1 MKPGYPFALGL
12 ALLLSW
18 LFVGGC
24 ATDET
29 SPRASPKAATAMRPA
44 PSQVDLPPLPQDPS
58 LRTGKLRNGLRYAVY
73 PNKQPEGRASL
84 RLLIKAGSLHET
96 EAQRGLAH
104 FLEHMA
110 FSGSTHYPPGT
121 LTEFF
126 QRMGMRVGADT
137 NAFTGFDR
145 TLYVLELPQTDEAT
159 LAEAF
164 QVFGD
169 YAGGLLLLDEEIERE
184 RAVVL
189 SEKRERD
196 GTAYRAQ
203 VANFEFLM
211 GDSLLP
217 KRLPIGEEAVIR
229 AAGRDQLL
237 DFWNTWYRPER
248 MTVVAVGDFDAKKVE
263 SQIRK
268 TFSPL
273 KARAP
278 ARPEPDLGKLTKLTG
293 SRVLYYYEPE
303 APATTVRITT
313 INPYQLPNLPAEDN
327 MPKRVLDMMADIT
340 VEMLNRRF
348 LELSKREGAPFIVA
362 RVVKQEQ
369 FQWYREATLE
379 IGTKGEQ
386 WREAFML
393 GVQEMRRAHEHGFRA
408 DELEEVLAEVRTG
421 IEATA
426 RSAGNRQSG
435 ALANALVESLFNG
448 KVFTHPHFD
457 YSLLKPSLDQITPE
471 LCKGM
476 MSMLFASPPEMGY
489 GAFISVTGNAVIA
502 DEGGQTPREIVLAA
516 WKAASEVPLEPLA
529 EREPVEWAYA
539 DWGEPGEV
547 VSDEHVKD
555 LDLRL
560 IRFANGVRLNIK
572 KTNFEPGLIRIRARV
587 GEGRLSEPV
596 ELPGLGI
603 MAEATFNLGALGAH
617 STGELGRIFSG
628 HRLGSRFTVED
639 DAFILIGETIPPDF
653 RLHLQTLAA
662 QLTDPGWRPE
672 ALRMARQG
680 IDQMYRYFQYTAD
693 GPLATEV
700 PRLLASGVTMH
711 GFPDKQVLLSRTQA
725 EVRDW
730 LGPQLFG
737 GPLEV
742 AIVGDIDPEEAIAAV
757 AETLG
762 ALPPRAERRD
772 LAALRPLKTPEVP
785 LNKTYWVP
793 TQIER
798 GEVRVYWPSGDAMD
812 ARRGRQLSLLC
823 NILGDRLR
831 VQVRQKMGA
840 SYQPSATVHAS
851 GVFAGYGYFEA
862 GCSVEPSRAEEI
874 LGLIVQIGDDLAQ
887 RGVTKEELSRA
898 RKPLLTTVRQS
909 LRNNPYWVS
918 VLAKPQEQPETLDF
932 ARRFQSDVEGITAEE
947 LNEIAKEYLG
957 AARASRVVVLPDSE
971 KTP

>member
-1 MKPGYPFALGL
+1 MNPRYPFALGSV
-12 ALLLSW
+12 LLLFW

-29 SPRASPKAATAMRPA
+29 SSAPKPKVASAMRPA
-44 PSQVDLPPLPQDPS
+44 PSQVDLPPLPQDPV
-58 LRTGKLRNGLRYAVY
+58 LRTGKLRNGLRYAIY
-73 PNKQPEGRASL
+73 PNKQPQGRASL
-84 RLLIKAGSLHET
+84 RLVIKVGSLHET

-126 QRMGMRVGADT
+126 QRMGLRMGADT
-137 NAFTGFDR
+137 NASTSFDR
-145 TLYVLELPQTDEAT
+145 TVYILELPQTDEAT

-164 QVFGD
+164 QVFSD

-184 RAVVL
+184 RAIIL

-196 GTAYRAQ
+196 STAYRAQ
-203 VANFEFLM
+203 VARFEFLM

-229 AAGRDQLL
+229 SAGRDQLL

-268 TFSPL
+268 AFSPI

-278 ARPEPDLGKLTKLTG
+278 ARPEPDLGELTKLTG

-303 APATTVRITT
+303 APATTVRITS
-313 INPYQLPNLPAEDN
+313 INPYQLPNLPTEDN
-327 MPKRVLDMMADIT
+327 MPKRVLDMMVDIT

-348 LELSKREGAPFIVA
+348 LELSKQEGAPFIAA

-369 FQWYREATLE
+369 FQWYREATLSMS
-379 IGTKGEQ
+379 TKAEQ
-386 WREAFML
+386 WREALML
-393 GVQEMRRAHEHGFRA
+393 GAQELRRAHEHGFRA

-435 ALANALVESLFNG
+435 VLANELVESLFNG
-448 KVFTHPHFD
+448 RGFTHPHFD

-489 GAFISVTGNAVIA
+489 GMFLSVTGNAVIPA
-502 DEGGQTPREIVLAA
+502 DGEQTPKEIVLAA
-516 WKAASEVPLEPLA
+516 WQDASEVSLEPPA
-529 EREPVEWAYA
+529 EREAAEWAYG
-539 DWGEPGEV
+539 DWGEPGTV

-560 IRFANGVRLNIK
+560 IRFANGVRLNVK
-572 KTNFEPGLIRIRARV
+572 QTNFEPGLIRVRARV
-587 GEGRLSEPV
+587 GEGRLSEPA
-596 ELPGLGI
+596 ELPGLAI
-603 MAEATFNLGALGAH
+603 IAEATFNLGALGAH

-639 DAFILIGETIPPDF
+639 DTFVLLGETIPPDF

-672 ALRMARQG
+672 ALRMAHQG
-680 IDQMYRYFQYTAD
+680 IEQMYRHFQYTAD

-725 EVRDW
+725 EVRGW
-730 LGPQLFG
+730 LGPQLLG

-757 AETLG
+757 AATLG

-772 LAALRPLKTPEVP
+772 LAALRPLKVPEDP
-785 LNKTYWVP
+785 LNKTYRIP

-798 GEVRVYWPSGDAMD
+798 GEVRVYWPSGDAMN
-812 ARRGRQLSLLC
+812 ARRGRQLSMLSKVLE
-823 NILGDRLR
+823 DRLR
-831 VQVRQKMGA
+831 VQVRQKVGA
-840 SYQPSATVHAS
+840 SYHPSATVHAS
-851 GVFAGYGYFEA
+851 GVFSGYGYFEA
-862 GCSVEPSRAEEI
+862 GCSVETSRAQEI

-887 RGVTKEELSRA
+887 RGVSNEELNRV

-909 LRNNPYWVS
+909 LRNNQYWLNS
-918 VLAKPQEQPETLDF
+918 VLAKSQEQPETLDS
-932 ARRFQSDVEGITAEE
+932 ARRFQRDVETITAEE
-947 LNEIAKEYLG
+947 LNEIAKESLG
-957 AARASRVVVLPDSE
+957 AARASRVVVLPE
-971 KTP
+971 GGQ

>member
-1 MKPGYPFALGL
+1 MKPRYSFALGFI
-12 ALLLSW
+12 LLLSW

-29 SPRASPKAATAMRPA
+29 SSKPRPKPATAA
-44 PSQVDLPPLPQDPS
+44 GVAVDLASLPPLPQDPA
-58 LRTGKLRNGLRYAVY
+58 LRTGKLRNGLRYAIY
-73 PNKQPEGRASL
+73 PNKQPQGRASL
-84 RLLIKAGSLHET
+84 RLVVKAGSLHET

-110 FSGSTHYPPGT
+110 FSGSTYYPPGK

-126 QRMGMRVGADT
+126 QRIGMRIGADT

-145 TLYVLELPQTDEAT
+145 TLYVLELPQTDEET

-164 QVFGD
+164 RVFSD

-184 RAVVL
+184 RAIIL

-196 GTAYRAQ
+196 STTYRAQ

-217 KRLPIGEEAVIR
+217 KRLPIGEESVIR
-229 AAGRDQLL
+229 SADREQLL

-248 MTVVAVGDFDAKKVE
+248 MTVVAVGDFDATQVE

-278 ARPEPDLGKLTKLTG
+278 ARPEPDLGKLTKLNG
-293 SRVLYYYEPE
+293 SRAFYHYEPE
-303 APATTVRITT
+303 APATTIRWTR
-313 INPYQLPNLPAEDN
+313 INPYFLSNVPTEDNLP
-327 MPKRVLDMMADIT
+327 KRMIDMMMTIT

-348 LELSKREGAPFIVA
+348 LELSKQEGAPFLAA
-362 RVVKQEQ
+362 RVVKQDQ

-379 IGTKGEQ
+379 MRTKGEQ
-386 WREAFML
+386 WREAL
-393 GVQEMRRAHEHGFRA
+393 AAGEQELRRAMEHGFRR
-408 DELEEVLAEVRTG
+408 DELDEVLAELRTS
-421 IEATA
+421 IEGMA
-426 RSAGNRQSG
+426 RNAGSRQSRT
-435 ALANALVESLFNG
+435 LADELVEGSLNG
-448 KVFTHPHFD
+448 TVLTHPHFD
-457 YSLLKPSLDQITPE
+457 YSVYNPILGEMHVEMCNGMLRLLFGQAPDSGQGT
-471 LCKGM
+471 
-476 MSMLFASPPEMGY
+476 
-489 GAFISVTGNAVIA
+489 FISVIGNALIA
-502 DEGGQTPREIVLAA
+502 EEEGKSPSEIILAA
-516 WKAASEVPLEPLA
+516 GQASSAIPVEPLA
-529 EREPVEWAYA
+529 EREAVEWAYA
-539 DWGEPGEV
+539 NWGEPGIV

-560 IRFANGVRLNIK
+560 VRFANGVRLNVK
-572 KTNFEPGLIRIRARV
+572 KTNFEPGMIRVRARV
-587 GEGRLSEPV
+587 GEGRLSEPE
-596 ELPGLGI
+596 ELPGLAI
-603 MAEATFNLGALGAH
+603 MSEATFNLGALGAH
-617 STGELGRIFSG
+617 STGELERIFSG

-639 DAFILIGETIPPDF
+639 DTFILVGKTIFRDF

-662 QLTDPGWRPE
+662 QLADPGWRPE
-672 ALRMARQG
+672 ALRMAHQG
-680 IDQMYRYFQYTAD
+680 LEQMYRHFHYTAD

-700 PRLLASGVTMH
+700 PRLLASGVAMH

-730 LGPQLFG
+730 LGPQLLG

-762 ALPPRAERRD
+762 ALPSRAERRD
-772 LAALRPLKTPEVP
+772 LAALRPLKLPEEP
-785 LNKTYWVP
+785 LNKTYRIP

-823 NILGDRLR
+823 NILENRLR
-831 VQVRQKMGA
+831 LQVRQKIGA

-851 GVFAGYGYFEA
+851 GVFSGYGYFEV
-862 GCSVEPSRAEEI
+862 GCSVEPSRAREI

-887 RGVTKEELSRA
+887 YGVTKEELSRA
-898 RKPLLTTVRQS
+898 RQPLLTTVRQS
-909 LRNNPYWVS
+909 LRNNQYWLS
-918 VLAKPQEQPETLDF
+918 VLAKPQEQPETLNF
-932 ARRFQSDVEGITAEE
+932 ARRFRSDVEAITAEE
-947 LNEIAKEYLG
+947 LNEMAKEYLG
-957 AARASRVVVLPDSE
+957 AGRASRVIVLPE
-971 KTP
+971 GGQ

>member
-1 MKPGYPFALGL
+1 VEL
-12 ALLLSW
+12 
-18 LFVGGC
+18 
-24 ATDET
+24 
-29 SPRASPKAATAMRPA
+29 
-44 PSQVDLPPLPQDPS
+44 PSLPQDPA
-58 LRTGKLRNGLRYAVY
+58 LRNGLRYAIY

-84 RLLIKAGSLHET
+84 RLAVNAGSLHET

-110 FSGSTHYPPGT
+110 FSGSTHYPART

-126 QRMGMRVGADT
+126 QRMGMRFGTDT
-137 NAFTGFDR
+137 NAFTSFDR

-184 RAVVL
+184 RAIVL
-189 SEKRERD
+189 SERRERD
-196 GTAYRAQ
+196 STDYRAQ
-203 VANFEFLM
+203 VAHFEFLM
-211 GDSLLP
+211 EDSLLP
-217 KRLPIGEEAVIR
+217 KRLPIGEESVIR
-229 AAGRDQLL
+229 SASRDQLL

-278 ARPEPDLGKLTKLTG
+278 ARAEPDLGELTKLTG
-293 SRVLYYYEPE
+293 SRAFYHYEPE
-303 APATTVRITT
+303 SPATTIRWTR
-313 INPYQLPNLPAEDN
+313 INPYFLLNVPTEDNLP
-327 MPKRVLDMMADIT
+327 KRMLDIMIDIT

-348 LELSKREGAPFIVA
+348 LELSKQEGAPFLAAKVM
-362 RVVKQEQ
+362 KDEKLQ
-369 FQWYREATLE
+369 FYREGALE
-379 IGTKGEQ
+379 MRTKGER
-386 WREAFML
+386 WREAL
-393 GVQEMRRAHEHGFRA
+393 TAGEQELRRAMEHGFRR
-408 DELEEVLAEVRTG
+408 DELDEVLAEYRTA
-421 IEATA
+421 IESMA
-426 RSAGNRQSG
+426 RSAGNRQSRT
-435 ALANALVESLFNG
+435 LADELVEHSLNRT
-448 KVFTHPHFD
+448 VFTHPHFD
-457 YSLLKPSLDQITPE
+457 YAVYNPILGEMQVEVCNGMLRLLFGNAPDSGQ
-471 LCKGM
+471 GV
-476 MSMLFASPPEMGY
+476 
-489 GAFISVTGNAVIA
+489 FISVIGDAVVA
-502 DEGGQTPREIVLAA
+502 DEDEKTPSEIILAVRE
-516 WKAASEVPLEPLA
+516 AASEVPVEPLA
-529 EREPVEWAYA
+529 VREAAEWAYA
-539 DWGEPGEV
+539 DWGEPGTV
-547 VSDEHVKD
+547 VRDEYVKD

-560 IRFANGVRLNIK
+560 VRFANGVRLNIK
-572 KTNFEPGLIRIRARV
+572 KTNFEPGLIRVRARV

-596 ELPGLGI
+596 ELPGLAI
-603 MAEATFNLGALGAH
+603 IAEATFNLGALGAH

-639 DAFILIGETIPPDF
+639 DSFILIGETIPPDF

-672 ALRMARQG
+672 ALRMAHQG
-680 IDQMYRYFQYTAD
+680 LEQMYRHFQYTAD

-711 GFPDKQVLLSRTQA
+711 GFPDKQVLLSRTQV

-730 LGPQLFG
+730 LGPQLLG

-742 AIVGDIDPEEAIAAV
+742 AIVGDIDPKEAISAV

-785 LNKTYWVP
+785 LSKTYRIP

-823 NILGDRLR
+823 NILEDRLR
-831 VQVRQKMGA
+831 VQVREKMGA
-840 SYQPSATVHAS
+840 SYQPSATVRAS

-862 GCSVEPSRAEEI
+862 GCSVEPSRAQEI
-874 LGLIVQIGDDLAQ
+874 LGLVVQIGDDLAQ
-887 RGVTKEELSRA
+887 HGVTKEELSRA
-898 RKPLLTTVRQS
+898 RKPLLATVRQS
-909 LRNNPYWVS
+909 LRNNQYWVSS

-932 ARRFQSDVEGITAEE
+932 ARRFRSDVETITAEE
-947 LNEIAKEYLG
+947 LNELAKEFLH
-957 AARASRVVVLPDSE
+957 ADRASRVVVLPE
-971 KTP
+971 GGL